1 MSRFR
6 GQYPPDWDEI
16 GDRVRAEAGNRCVR
30 CGHPQ
35 GDRMVS
41 LATVGKVVGSFDS
54 LLMPCDE
61 RCTHPQDGKLRV
73 LTVHHL
79 DNDKANVRWWNL
91 AALCQVCH
99 LQIQGKVQVGQAYLH
114 PHTEWFRPYV
124 AGFYAFTILGEDLTR
139 AEVEARLEE
148 LLRAGQPWLV
158 DVL

>member
-1 MSRFR
+1 MT
-6 GQYPPDWDEI
+6 Q
-16 GDRVRAEAGNRCVR
+16 
-30 CGHPQ
+30 
-35 GDRMVS
+35 
-41 LATVGKVVGSFDS
+41 
-54 LLMPCDE
+54 LLPCDE
-61 RCTHPQDGKLRV
+61 RCSHPQDGKLRV

-99 LQIQGKVQVGQAYLH
+99 LQIQGKVQLEQAYLH

-139 AEVEARLEE
+139 EQVMGRLEE

-158 DVL
+158 EVL